1 MTDPRVQR
9 LARIVCEYSLELK
22 PGQLVLIEAP
32 ALAEPLIVELVK
44 VALEAGAIPR
54 TRLTTEGAQAAFLS
68 QAGEEQIAYLLPS
81 ALPEMEALDARVAI
95 HASWNTRELSG
106 VDPAKMARAQEAR
119 SPLLAAVMRRA
130 AAGELNW
137 CVTAFPCQAFAQDAG
152 MSLEQYENFV
162 YRSGWLHLDDPVAAW
177 REFSTKLHAIT
188 ERLATV
194 SRLRVVA
201 EDTDLTV
208 GVGGRRWIA
217 ADGDRNFPDGEVF
230 TGPVESE
237 TSGDVRFS
245 FPAIF
250 GGREVDD
257 VRLRFESGRVVKSE
271 AAGGQELLQQMLS
284 LDEGASILGEFA
296 IGTNYAVDRF
306 TKQILFDEKIGGTC
320 HMAVGAG
327 YPETG
332 STNRSALHW
341 DMVCDLRSGGEIHA
355 DGEVIY
361 RDGKFLPEFAPD
373 LSVAG

>member
-1 MTDPRVQR
+1 VIDPRVQR
-9 LARIVCEYSLELK
+9 LARLVCEHSLGLK
-22 PGQLVLIEAP
+22 PGQLVLIESP

-44 VALEAGAIPR
+44 AALDAGAIPR
-54 TRLTTEGAQAAFLS
+54 TRLSAEGAQAAFLS
-68 QAGEEQIAYLLPS
+68 EASDEQLAYLLPT

-106 VDPAKMARAQEAR
+106 IDPTKMAHVQQAR
-119 SPLLAAVMRRA
+119 SPVLETVMRRA

-137 CVTAFPCQAFAQDAG
+137 CVTAFPCQAFAQDAA
-152 MSLEQYENFV
+152 MSLEQYESFV
-162 YRSGWLHLDDPVAAW
+162 YRAGWLHLDDPVAAW
-177 REFSTKLHAIT
+177 RAFSEKLHAIT
-188 ERLATV
+188 ERLAKIQ
-194 SRLRVVA
+194 RLRVVA

-208 GVGGRRWIA
+208 GVGGRKWIA

-230 TGPVESE
+230 TGPVETE

-257 VRLRFESGRVVKSE
+257 VRLRFEGGQVVKSE
-271 AAGGQELLQQMLS
+271 AAGGEELLQRMLS
-284 LDEGASILGEFA
+284 MDDGASVLGEFA

-332 STNRSALHW
+332 STNTSALHW

-361 RDGKFLPEFAPD
+361 RDGKFVPEFAPD
-373 LSVAG
+373 LSVPG

>member
-1 MTDPRVQR
+1 VTDPRVQR

-245 FPAIF
+245 FPAFF

-257 VRLRFESGRVVKSE
+257 VRLRVESGRVVKSE